1 MSAIN
6 QVLFDIGGVLGSNG
20 WDREQRAVAVEKF
33 ALDSEDF
40 QYRHE
45 ETVGAFESG
54 QISLDEYLDVTVF
67 WQPRAF
73 SRDDFKRFM
82 FSLSTPWADSLDVVR
97 RLRERTRGR
106 PTRVRMATLNNES
119 RELNEYRIR
128 YFGLCEL
135 FDVFFSSCWL
145 GVRKPTRQIYERV
158 LGMTQADP
166 ASSVFVDDREQ
177 NLAPARA
184 PVDDTIQALVPSLTK
199 GDIIIDGG
207 NSNFHDT
214 IRRAASLAKQGIE
227 FVDSGTSGG
236 IWGLENGYCLMVGG
250 SDHAVKQCEPIFRA
264 LAPEDG
270 YAHVGPS
277 GAGHYVKM
285 VHNGIE
291 YA

>member
-33 ALDSEDF
+33 ALDGEDF

-67 WQPRAF
+67 WQRRDF

-82 FSLSTPWADSLDVVR
+82 FSLSTPSADSLDVVR
-97 RLRERTRGR
+97 RLRQTIRGR

-128 YFGLCEL
+128 RFGLCDL

-145 GVRKPTRQIYERV
+145 GVRKPTKVIYERV

-184 PVDDTIQALVPSLTK
+184 LGMQTILFVSAEQLS
-199 GDIIIDGG
+199 
-207 NSNFHDT
+207 
-214 IRRAASLAKQGIE
+214 RSLA
-227 FVDSGTSGG
+227 
-236 IWGLENGYCLMVGG
+236 GLGFDV
-250 SDHAVKQCEPIFRA
+250 
-264 LAPEDG
+264 
-270 YAHVGPS
+270 
-277 GAGHYVKM
+277 
-285 VHNGIE
+285 
-291 YA
+291 

>member
-33 ALDSEDF
+33 ALDGEDF

-97 RLRERTRGR
+97 RLRQRTRGR

-184 PVDDTIQALVPSLTK
+184 LGMQ
-199 GDIIIDGG
+199 
-207 NSNFHDT
+207 T
-214 IRRAASLAKQGIE
+214 IRFTSADQLSRSL
-227 FVDSGTSGG
+227 V
-236 IWGLENGYCLMVGG
+236 GLGFDV
-250 SDHAVKQCEPIFRA
+250 
-264 LAPEDG
+264 
-270 YAHVGPS
+270 
-277 GAGHYVKM
+277 
-285 VHNGIE
+285 
-291 YA
+291 

>member
-97 RLRERTRGR
+97 RLRQRTRGR

-177 NLAPARA
+177 NLAPAR
-184 PVDDTIQALVPSLTK
+184 SL
-199 GDIIIDGG
+199 GMQ
-207 NSNFHDT
+207 T
-214 IRRAASLAKQGIE
+214 IRFTSADQLSRSLA
-227 FVDSGTSGG
+227 
-236 IWGLENGYCLMVGG
+236 GLGFDV
-250 SDHAVKQCEPIFRA
+250 
-264 LAPEDG
+264 
-270 YAHVGPS
+270 
-277 GAGHYVKM
+277 
-285 VHNGIE
+285 
-291 YA
+291 